1 MPVFQS
7 FFTVL
12 GNFFFLT
19 LCNMTNAAPLAQG
32 GAKASQSSCPL
43 VGTSSISL
51 ASTFGES
58 SLIPL
63 CLLSQPNPPPSGWA
77 LAGAQKY
84 PRHRRGYFSF

>member
-1 MPVFQS
+1 MPIS
-7 FFTVL
+7 ERFFTVL
-12 GNFFFLT
+12 DIFFSRL
-19 LCNMTNAAPLAQG
+19 LCNITNAALRQQG

-43 VGTSSISL
+43 VGTSSISF

>member
-1 MPVFQS
+1 MC
-7 FFTVL
+7 
-12 GNFFFLT
+12 NLT
-19 LCNMTNAAPLAQG
+19 NTALPEQG
-32 GAKASQSSCPL
+32 GAKASQSSRPL

-58 SLIPL
+58 SLLPL
-63 CLLSQPNPPPSGWA
+63 CLLSQPNPRPSGWA